1 MSSIVEV
8 ASTAPREAT
17 SNISNSGASFLAPD
31 PGPFAT
37 LALYPSLPLLETQQG
52 TLLRPLWDDSI
63 LSFLTP
69 RSGQGPFQCISGT
82 QPPCHTEDLGQAMG
96 ELGVGRM
103 SGRAIAEA
111 SHCPK
116 RASAQEGPQ
125 QGLKPGLTSLAS
137 VTSIASRDSTWLQ
150 LSPQGQKGQPG

>member
-1 MSSIVEV
+1 MGHSEGLWAMAERQGFMGSSE
-8 ASTAPREAT
+8 APE
-17 SNISNSGASFLAPD
+17 
-31 PGPFAT
+31 
-37 LALYPSLPLLETQQG
+37 QQ
-52 TLLRPLWDDSI
+52 WDDSI

-69 RSGQGPFQCISGT
+69 RSGQGPFQCILGT
-82 QPPCHTEDLGQAMG
+82 QPPCHTGDLGQAMG